1 MEEIYALLVQGGEV
15 GAKGAEGIGAVL
27 GSEAAGDFLFDL
39 GHANGLFGEVVGKG
53 DMMIGGE
60 APDIV
65 WRNGAGGAG
74 GLLPCFVVFAR
85 VSRIFGQADLTLLR
99 RGCSHS
105 QPGSVRCVERCREG
119 RISLPSS
126 RYFQRQ
132 SFEPLGLTS
141 RYRPSPT
148 AIL

>member
-1 MEEIYALLVQGGEV
+1 MALEGQCEGLEEIGTLLVHGGEV
-15 GAKGAEGIGAVL
+15 GAEGAEGVGAVL
-27 GSEAAGDFLFDL
+27 GSEAARDLLFDL

-105 QPGSVRCVERCREG
+105 QPGSVRCVA
-119 RISLPSS
+119 LAAD
-126 RYFQRQ
+126 
-132 SFEPLGLTS
+132 
-141 RYRPSPT
+141 RPVRSPRDRPPP
-148 AIL
+148 AG